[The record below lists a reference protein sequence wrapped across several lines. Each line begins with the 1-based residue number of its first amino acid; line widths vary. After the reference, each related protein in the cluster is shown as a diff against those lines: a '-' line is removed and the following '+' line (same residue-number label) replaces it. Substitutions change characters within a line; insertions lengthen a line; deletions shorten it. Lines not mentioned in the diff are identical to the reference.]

1 MKFWSAAQ
9 QTLNK
14 FQVIACVLIACLSLR
29 LSAQSPETWKL
40 LWAKPEKAEMLFTD
54 RLGDVYTAK
63 GDALVKY
70 KSDGTLYRVY
80 SNKSLGKI
88 TRVDATNPL
97 KIIVFYQDLSRI
109 VFVDNTLSESG
120 EALRLEN
127 FEKEQVSQVC
137 WSYDNGI
144 WLYDPVNFNL
154 SRLDQRLS
162 INVDIRN
169 LNQILGFAPIPQWM
183 EESGNHLYMSIP
195 GKGILQFDIFG
206 TYLRNIPI
214 RDAEQFHVS
223 GEFVLYRNK
232 NQELNVYSMKSLQNT
247 AWIIPGVTFQDFSFV
262 QNKLYL
268 LQNDSLKAYQW
279 ILPE

>member
-1 MKFWSAAQ
+1 MKFWSSVRQNFNA
-9 QTLNK
+9 NR
-14 FQVIACVLIACLSLR
+14 LIICLLLVCLSLQ
-29 LSAQSPETWKL
+29 LNAQAPEPWKL
-40 LWAKPEKAEMLFTD
+40 LWAKPEKADMLFTD

-127 FEKEQVSQVC
+127 LEKEQVSQVC

-144 WLYDPVNFNL
+144 WLYDPVNFSL

-162 INVDIRN
+162 MNVDIRN

-195 GKGILQFDIFG
+195 GRGILQFDIFG

-214 RDAEQFHVS
+214 RDAEQFRVA
-223 GEFVLYRNK
+223 GEYILYQNK

-247 AWIIPGVTFQDFSFV
+247 AWVIPGATFQDFSFV
-262 QNKLYL
+262 QNKLYV